1 MSSYEV
7 NTVELSLQGTPTKT
21 VTLAPE
27 RATIVR
33 ELADVP
39 IKAGPNKII
48 ISGFDN
54 RVDFDSL
61 RVTGHGP
68 ATITDIQTSVVVRDE
83 DLDDLYPD
91 DDSTGEEIDSEDPDD
106 TFGVDRSELD
116 SVIAEIKEISAKL
129 AYLDNDKVSS
139 TQSLAF
145 LDSYGRSMHAKDLEA
160 AQVAEYIDVYQKKR
174 ADLRETYEKAE
185 VQIAEFNEKKEKL
198 ERKKERL
205 EERFEAEKD
214 RAAKPSRKERKA
226 KLKEKELK
234 EKKKREARADI
245 STFWNIYTGR
255 VTVHI
260 EGHGDG
266 TLPEDRRHSASSVK
280 KPDINDDITLSL
292 TYVTSVARWTPR
304 YDLMLSTPTS
314 SGSLVYRAEYY
325 NRSCETWKDTN
336 VILSTSQTTFSG
348 VDEHI
353 PTLLPWNVAL
363 RKHEVMELEVATD
376 TMPSKKMSNWTGA
389 LRASAEGVEAKQ
401 HRKLKSMN
409 DNAPVG
415 YPPPWPTN
423 SSTQPLPA
431 APPPVA
437 RGLFGSAVPFGANET
452 ERQSLTVH
460 QAQGQQM
467 MQQVHAHS
475 APRYQLFGGSANN
488 DQRTSAFGFG
498 NAAASHP
505 GGANNDEDE
514 DFDDDDDQ
522 VDDDASTIQGSS
534 NVLAF
539 RQSSR
544 HDYGLTTTYNVPGSR
559 TLQPSSH
566 VRRHI
571 IAEIELSSMTF
582 SHVIIPKLKPAAFLK
597 ARVTNTS
604 TTPLLRGKAGLTV
617 DDAFLGKATIPNCN
631 PGVPFNLNLGV
642 DPAIQVIYSKPK
654 VRRATTGYFNKE
666 DCAIFTRV
674 CRINN
679 TKSSPVSLVVLDQI
693 PVSEDERIRVRL
705 IEPKG
710 LDKGDSAKIGA
721 DVSIDPKR
729 AKDWGK
735 GTVHI
740 NKDGEVKW
748 VITLQKTVDIRL
760 VLEYE
765 AKIPSGLEV
774 VGL

>member
-68 ATITDIQTSVVVRDE
+68 ATITDIQTSVVLRDE
-83 DLDDLYPD
+83 DFEDLFPD

-106 TFGVDRSELD
+106 LWRRQ
-116 SVIAEIKEISAKL
+116 
-129 AYLDNDKVSS
+129 VSS

-160 AQVAEYIDVYQKKR
+160 TQVAEYIDVYQKKR

-205 EERFEAEKD
+205 EERFEVERD
-214 RAAKPSRKERKA
+214 RAAKASRKERKA

-245 STFWNIYTGR
+245 SSFWNIYIGR
-255 VTVHI
+255 VTVQI

-266 TLPEDRRHSASSVK
+266 TLPEDRRDSASSVK

-304 YDLMLSTPTS
+304 YDLMLNTPTS

-363 RKHEVMELEVATD
+363 RKHEAVELEVATD
-376 TMPSKKMSNWTGA
+376 TIPSKKMSNWTGA
-389 LRASAEGVEAKQ
+389 LRASAESGEAKQ
-401 HRKLKSMN
+401 YRKSRSMN
-409 DNAPVG
+409 ENAPVR

-423 SSTQPLPA
+423 TSTQPLPA
-431 APPPVA
+431 AG
-437 RGLFGSAVPFGANET
+437 RLFGSAAPFGANET
-452 ERQSLTVH
+452 ERQSLTVP
-460 QAQGQQM
+460 QVQGQQM
-467 MQQVHAHS
+467 MQQVQAQS
-475 APRYQLFGGSANN
+475 APRYQLFGASANN
-488 DQRTSAFGFG
+488 DQRTAFGFG
-498 NAAASHP
+498 SAAPSHP
-505 GGANNDEDE
+505 DGANNDEDQ
-514 DFDDDDDQ
+514 DFDDDDDDNQ
-522 VDDDASTIQGSS
+522 LEDDASTIQGSS

-559 TLQPSSH
+559 TRQPSSH

-654 VRRATTGYFNKE
+654 
-666 DCAIFTRV
+666 
-674 CRINN
+674 
-679 TKSSPVSLVVLDQI
+679 SSPVSLVVLDQI

-710 LDKGDSAKIGA
+710 LDRGDSAKIGA

-760 VLEYE
+760 VREYE

>member
-68 ATITDIQTSVVVRDE
+68 ATITDIQTSVVLRDE
-83 DLDDLYPD
+83 DFEDLFPD

-160 AQVAEYIDVYQKKR
+160 TQVAEYIDVYQKKR

-205 EERFEAEKD
+205 EERFEVERD

-245 STFWNIYTGR
+245 SSFWNIYIGR

-266 TLPEDRRHSASSVK
+266 TLPEDRRDSASSVK

-304 YDLMLSTPTS
+304 YDLMLNTPTS

-363 RKHEVMELEVATD
+363 RKHEAVELEVATD
-376 TMPSKKMSNWTGA
+376 TIPSKKMSNWTGA
-389 LRASAEGVEAKQ
+389 LRASAESGEAKQ
-401 HRKLKSMN
+401 YRKSRSMN
-409 DNAPVG
+409 ENAPVR

-423 SSTQPLPA
+423 TSTQPPPA
-431 APPPVA
+431 AG
-437 RGLFGSAVPFGANET
+437 RLFGSAAPFGANET
-452 ERQSLTVH
+452 ERQSLTVP
-460 QAQGQQM
+460 QVQGQQM
-467 MQQVHAHS
+467 MQQVQAQS
-475 APRYQLFGGSANN
+475 APRYQLFGASANN
-488 DQRTSAFGFG
+488 DQRTAFGFG
-498 NAAASHP
+498 SAAPSHP
-505 GGANNDEDE
+505 DGANNDEDQE
-514 DFDDDDDQ
+514 FDDDDDDNQ
-522 VDDDASTIQGSS
+522 LEDDASTIQGSS

-582 SHVIIPKLKPAAFLK
+582 SHVIIPKLKPAAVLK

-710 LDKGDSAKIGA
+710 LDRGDSAKIGA

-748 VITLQKTVDIRL
+748 VITLQKTVDIRF